1 MKLIKIFFF
10 NILILGLFTSHG
22 QNLESFKL
30 SKINLSNHSLENIE
44 LPIWDDFS
52 SSNKLNNLFWSEGDN
67 VSVKDYFN
75 IDAPSINVIEFDG
88 LNNDGSPYSNDSG
101 YGVCDVLVSD
111 NINLSSK
118 SLEDSIY
125 LSFFWNFNIN
135 GEFPDYEDSLKI
147 DFLNK
152 NDEWITVWDANGGLL
167 NFKNQF
173 TFDIVLVKNDFLH
186 ENFMFKIYNKGNSE
200 GPFDSWLI
208 DYIYL
213 DENRNNNDSIFLDR
227 ALSFKANKIF
237 KDHISI
243 PYSHILSSNSF
254 IDSLSIKINNL
265 DNDIQPI
272 NYTLKSFFNNDNT
285 GYIIYDNEPLSPIL
299 SGYEDRILKTKPI
312 EVSNLLSNNDSSSI
326 EFLFYIESGDSSYI
340 NQNFRLNDTMRFSA
354 SFNNSYSYD
363 DGTAEFAAGLNQKNS
378 ELVLKHMTFTE
389 DTLTHIEI
397 YFPLNLYSSYSSDIE
412 LVVYKDI
419 DNENSKILSQLS
431 SVNFN
436 DDFNLF
442 KLDNP
447 IIVKDSF
454 YIGFKQF
461 ENSFLPVGLDKN
473 SNTSEKIYYKVDN
486 NWFQNNVIKGS
497 LMIRPV
503 FSKSDYV
510 LTNNENKK
518 FKKTISIFPNPSRGI
533 FNLSTKVENISIY
546 SLDGKIIKSAKN
558 TDRIN
563 LQEFRNGYYLIQVED
578 DNRIE
583 RLKLIKN

>member
-436 DDFNLF
+436 NDFNLF

-454 YIGFKQF
+454 YIGFQQF

-518 FKKTISIFPNPSRGI
+518 FKKTILIFPNPSRGI

>member
-111 NINLSSK
+111 KINLSSK

-436 DDFNLF
+436 NDFNLF

>member
-1 MKLIKIFFF
+1 MKSIKIFFF
-10 NILILGLFTSHG
+10 IILILGLFPSYG

-111 NINLSSK
+111 KINLSSK
-118 SLEDSIY
+118 NLGDSLY

-147 DFLNK
+147 DFLNI

-173 TFDIVLVKNDFLH
+173 TFDNVLVNNDFLH

-213 DENRNNNDSIFLDR
+213 DENRNSNDSIFLDR

-243 PYSHILSSNSF
+243 PYSHILSSNPF
-254 IDSLSIKINNL
+254 IDSVSIKINNL
-265 DNDIQPI
+265 DNEIQPI

-285 GYIIYDNEPLSPIL
+285 GHIIYDNEPLSPIL

-312 EVSNLLSNNDSSSI
+312 EVSNFLSNNDSSSI
-326 EFLFYIESGDSSYI
+326 EFLFYIETGDSSYV
-340 NQNFRLNDTMRFSA
+340 NQNLRLNDTMRFNVY
-354 SFNNSYSYD
+354 FNNSYSYD

-378 ELVLKHMTFTE
+378 ELVLKHITFTE

-412 LVVYKDI
+412 LVVYKDL
-419 DNENSKILSQLS
+419 DNENSKIVSQLS

-454 YIGFKQF
+454 YIGFRQF

-486 NWFQNNVIKGS
+486 NWFQNDVIKGS

-510 LTNNENKK
+510 LTNTESKK

-533 FNLSTKVENISIY
+533 FNLSTKVDNITIY
-546 SLDGKIIKSAKN
+546 SIDGKIVKSAKN

-563 LQEFRNGYYLIQVED
+563 LQEFRNGYYLIQIED
-578 DNRIE
+578 ENRIE
-583 RLKLIKN
+583 RHKLIKN

>member
-397 YFPLNLYSSYSSDIE
+397 YFPLNLYSSYRSDIE

-419 DNENSKILSQLS
+419 DNENSKILSQFS

>member
-213 DENRNNNDSIFLDR
+213 DKNRNNNDSIFLDR

-563 LQEFRNGYYLIQVED
+563 LQEFKNGYYLIQVED

>member
-1 MKLIKIFFF
+1 MKSIKIFFF
-10 NILILGLFTSHG
+10 IILILGLFPSYG

-30 SKINLSNHSLENIE
+30 SKINLSNQSLENIE

-88 LNNDGSPYSNDSG
+88 LNNDGYPYSNDSG

-111 NINLSSK
+111 KINLSSK
-118 SLEDSIY
+118 NLGDSLY

-147 DFLNK
+147 DFLNI

-173 TFDIVLVKNDFLH
+173 TFDNVLVNNDFLH

-213 DENRNNNDSIFLDR
+213 DENRNSNDSIFLDR

-254 IDSLSIKINNL
+254 IDSVSIKINNL
-265 DNDIQPI
+265 DNEIQPI

-312 EVSNLLSNNDSSSI
+312 EISNFLSNNDSSSI
-326 EFLFYIESGDSSYI
+326 EFLFYIESGDSSYV
-340 NQNFRLNDTMRFSA
+340 NQNLRLNDTMRFNVY
-354 SFNNSYSYD
+354 FNNSYSYD

-378 ELVLKHMTFTE
+378 ELVLKHITFTE

-412 LVVYKDI
+412 LVVYKDL
-419 DNENSKILSQLS
+419 DNENSKIVSQLS

-454 YIGFKQF
+454 YIGFRQF

-486 NWFQNNVIKGS
+486 NWFQNDVIKGS

-510 LTNNENKK
+510 LTNTESKK

-533 FNLSTKVENISIY
+533 FNLSTKVDNITIY
-546 SLDGKIIKSAKN
+546 SIDGKIVKSAKN

-563 LQEFRNGYYLIQVED
+563 LQEFRNGYYLIQIED
-578 DNRIE
+578 ENRIE
-583 RLKLIKN
+583 RHKLIKN